1 LGREAAAEALI
12 DRELR
17 DIMPRLEFVAPY
29 QFLHRRL
36 VFVGDPFHAQGFL
49 DIAEDLGCAV
59 PFVGVTA
66 CARRGREV
74 VAPPGTEVM
83 VDPRLTAFVRR
94 FGVLSQSAH
103 LVVSCNT
110 GASRQEHGYLE
121 FGFLSYY
128 RHALY
133 DRPFL
138 GFRGFM
144 AFVDDMARELV
155 RVDLVRV
162 QAERDA
168 AEGGGPGAALLAGPG
183 GGGGH

>member
-1 LGREAAAEALI
+1 MCIR
-12 DRELR
+12 DRAQPSRFSPWVAICESR
-17 DIMPRLEFVAPY
+17 PRPLP
-29 QFLHRRL
+29 RM
-36 VFVGDPFHAQGFL
+36 
-49 DIAEDLGCAV
+49 
-59 PFVGVTA
+59 
-66 CARRGREV
+66 

-128 RHALY
+128 RHALS

-168 AEGGGPGAALLAGPG
+168 AEGGGPGAAEAEPSSLRCGPKRRWRG
-183 GGGGH
+183 SATLGQ